1 MIVSI
6 IVVLVMLGIIV
17 TIHELGHFWVAKL
30 LKIKAYEV
38 SIFVGPILASW
49 KRKGVDYSIRAI
61 PLGAYVRFS
70 DFDEN
75 GDVIVSDDPQLLINQ
90 PRWKR
95 FLVAIAGPVMNAI
108 LGVVLFTILYSC
120 ISFTSLDVFEAP
132 VDSQLYA
139 TEYNPGDRI
148 YKINGHRV
156 WNYIDMYFEIEKGSY
171 QEDDMIVTFKAS
183 DTGELYDVTLV
194 PELKT
199 RPMMG
204 IKYYRDTDNKY
215 NGWEIISVMP
225 EQNGGHPVLKEGD
238 YLTEINGVSVEE
250 ALDNPSFTD
259 MHDGDN
265 MTLTYIRN
273 GEEFT
278 ADCVTTTMTYAN
290 DRGLN
295 PTYKKVGSFA
305 DFLEAFGY
313 AAKMPISV
321 ANVSVKSIASVFDG
335 REKVYN
341 MVSGPVGV
349 TTAVSDVVQD
359 VDQTTSFKLVN
370 LLNLSAMISIA
381 LTFSNLLPIPGLDG
395 IQIILLFVEM
405 ILGRPI
411 SKKAENVITV
421 LGFILIVLLVIFA
434 FTSDIVRIFA
444 GGM

>member
-6 IVVLVMLGIIV
+6 IVVIVMLGIIV
-17 TIHELGHFWVAKL
+17 TIHELGHFWVAKF

-95 FLVAIAGPVMNAI
+95 FLVAIAGPVMNAV
-108 LGVVLFTILYSC
+108 LGVILFTILYSC

-132 VDSQLYA
+132 SDSQLYA

-148 YKINGHRV
+148 CKINGHRV
-156 WNYIDMYFEIEKGSY
+156 WNYIDMYFEIEKGSNE
-171 QEDDMIVTFKAS
+171 EDPMIVTFKNS
-183 DTGELYDVTLV
+183 ETGDYYDVTLF

-204 IKYYRDTDNKY
+204 IRYYQDTDNKY

-238 YLTEINGVSVEE
+238 YLTEINGISVEE
-250 ALDNPSFTD
+250 ALDNPAFTD

-278 ADCVTTTMTYAN
+278 ADCVTTVMTYAN
-290 DRGLN
+290 NRGLN
-295 PTYKKVGSFA
+295 PTYKMVDSFS

-313 AAKMPISV
+313 AAKMPLSV
-321 ANVSVKSIASVFDG
+321 ANVSVKSIASVFNG

-359 VDQTTSFKLVN
+359 VDQTASFKFVN

-411 SKKAENVITV
+411 SKRAENVINV

-434 FTSDIVRIFA
+434 LTSDVVRIFA